1 MAYKVLSLKWRP
13 QSFQDVVG
21 QDHITQTLINA
32 FEQDRIA
39 QGYIF
44 TGPRGVG
51 KTTTARILAMAL
63 NAEGGASSNFDP
75 DSVISREI
83 ADGRSLDVLEID
95 GASNRGIEEI
105 RNLREQIKFAPM
117 KGAFRVIII
126 DEVHMLTTPAFNALL
141 RTLEEPPSHG
151 KFIFAT
157 TDIHKVPATIISRC
171 QRFDFNR
178 ISLQIIS
185 ERLEFILKE
194 EGISFDPESINA
206 IAKKA
211 DGSMR
216 DGLSLLDQAISFC
229 GKEIN
234 YDGVVKALGLITNE
248 LYFEFTRCILEKD
261 ATGTVNMLS
270 SFSSFGI
277 PAPEVMVGMG
287 GHVRNIIYAGVKDG
301 ESLLEMN
308 TEHKQRY
315 IQESESWDRRDLLR
329 ISQVLTDVA
338 ATIRRAED
346 PYLLLEM
353 TVLKLLE
360 MDQSVYIDQI
370 ISGEGLSS
378 RTRTKNLERPKSV
391 QAIKKPLNPVVKKK
405 YIDSEKKLTASA
417 PIVQD
422 PVVSIK
428 EKNTKNEIKD
438 KVEDIIANDD
448 AVTPIPPDSNIESIL
463 EHWPSIMEKIN
474 LDRPSIGAILEE
486 CKPDKFDGKNLRI
499 KTTVGTGFSAKMVER
514 GIPTIEKILADEMG
528 SPIKVNFVNSG
539 ADTQSKTKP
548 NKKRPEI
555 HPNDN
560 KLFNKVV
567 EVFDG
572 EILR

>member
-21 QDHITQTLINA
+21 QDHITQTLVNA
-32 FEQDRIA
+32 FELDRIA

-141 RTLEEPPSHG
+141 RTLEEPPPHG

-234 YDGVVKALGLITNE
+234 YDGVVKALGLIADE
-248 LYFEFTRCILEKD
+248 LYFEFTRCIREKD
-261 ATGTVNMLS
+261 STGTVNMLS
-270 SFSSFGI
+270 SFSGFGI
-277 PAPEVMVGMG
+277 PAPEVMVGMA
-287 GHVRNIIYAGVKDG
+287 GHIRNILYAGVKDG

-360 MDQSVYIDQI
+360 MDRSIYIDQI
-370 ISGEGLSS
+370 ISSS
-378 RTRTKNLERPKSV
+378 ESFSKVRSKDSERPKSV
-391 QAIKKPLNPVVKKK
+391 QPIKKPLNPILKKE
-405 YIDSEKKLTASA
+405 YVYPEKKLTSPA
-417 PIVQD
+417 PVVQD

-428 EKNTKNEIKD
+428 DKNEKNEVKEELKNNFDKETK
-438 KVEDIIANDD
+438 A
-448 AVTPIPPDSNIESIL
+448 IPTSPELNIEGML
-463 EHWPSIMEKIN
+463 ERWPSIMEKIH
-474 LDRPSIGAILEE
+474 LARPSIGAILEE
-486 CKPDKFDGKNLRI
+486 CKPNEFDGNKLVI
-499 KTTVGTGFSAKMVER
+499 KTSGGSDFSVKMVER

-528 SPIKVNFVNSG
+528 SPIKVSFVNGGG
-539 ADTQSKTKP
+539 AARSKSKP
-548 NKKRPEI
+548 NKKKPEI
-555 HPNDN
+555 DPNDN
-560 KLFNKVV
+560 KLFNKIV

>member
-75 DSVISREI
+75 NSVISREI

-141 RTLEEPPSHG
+141 RTLEEPPPHG

-234 YDGVVKALGLITNE
+234 YDGVVKALGLIADE
-248 LYFEFTRCILEKD
+248 LYFEFTRCIREKD

-270 SFSSFGI
+270 SFSGFGI
-277 PAPEVMVGMG
+277 PAPEVMVGMA
-287 GHVRNIIYAGVKDG
+287 GHIRNILYAGVKDG

-315 IQESESWDRRDLLR
+315 IQESGSWDRRDLLR

-338 ATIRRAED
+338 ATIRRAQD

-360 MDQSVYIDQI
+360 MDRSIYIDQI
-370 ISGEGLSS
+370 ISSS
-378 RTRTKNLERPKSV
+378 ASSSKVRSKAPERPESV
-391 QAIKKPLNPVVKKK
+391 QPIKKPLNPIVKKK
-405 YIDSEKKLTASA
+405 YTDPEKKLTAPA
-417 PIVQD
+417 PVIQD

-428 EKNTKNEIKD
+428 DKNEKNETKEQLENNFD
-438 KVEDIIANDD
+438 KETKAI
-448 AVTPIPPDSNIESIL
+448 PIPPDLNIEGML
-463 EHWPSIMEKIN
+463 ERWPSIMEKIH
-474 LDRPSIGAILEE
+474 LSRPSIGAILEE
-486 CKPDKFDGKNLRI
+486 CKPDEFDGNKLII
-499 KTTVGTGFSAKMVER
+499 KTSGGSDFSVKMVER

-528 SPIKVNFVNSG
+528 TPIKVNFVNG
-539 ADTQSKTKP
+539 GGDARSKSKP
-548 NKKRPEI
+548 NKNKPKI

-560 KLFNKVV
+560 KLFNKIV

>member
-75 DSVISREI
+75 NSVISREI

-141 RTLEEPPSHG
+141 RTLEEPPPHG

-194 EGISFDPESINA
+194 EGITFDPESINA

-234 YDGVVKALGLITNE
+234 YDGVVKALGLIADE
-248 LYFEFTRCILEKD
+248 LYFEFTRCIREKD

-270 SFSSFGI
+270 SFSGFGI
-277 PAPEVMVGMG
+277 PAPEVMVGMA
-287 GHVRNIIYAGVKDG
+287 GHIRNILYAGVKDG

-338 ATIRRAED
+338 ATIRRAQD

-360 MDQSVYIDQI
+360 MDRSIYIDQI
-370 ISGEGLSS
+370 ISSS
-378 RTRTKNLERPKSV
+378 ASSSKVRSKDPEKPESV
-391 QAIKKPLNPVVKKK
+391 QPIKKPLNPIVKKK
-405 YIDSEKKLTASA
+405 YTDPEKKLTSPA
-417 PIVQD
+417 PVVQD

-428 EKNTKNEIKD
+428 DKNEKNETKEQLENNFD
-438 KVEDIIANDD
+438 KETKAI
-448 AVTPIPPDSNIESIL
+448 PIPPDLNIEGML
-463 EHWPSIMEKIN
+463 ERWPSIMEKIH
-474 LDRPSIGAILEE
+474 LSRPSIGAILEE
-486 CKPDKFDGKNLRI
+486 CKPDEFDGNKLII
-499 KTTVGTGFSAKMVER
+499 KTSGGSDFSVKMVER

-528 SPIKVNFVNSG
+528 SPIKVNFVNG
-539 ADTQSKTKP
+539 GGDAQSKSKP
-548 NKKRPEI
+548 NKKKSEI
-555 HPNDN
+555 DPNDN
-560 KLFNKVV
+560 KLFNKIV

>member
-234 YDGVVKALGLITNE
+234 YDGVVKALGLITDE
-248 LYFEFTRCILEKD
+248 LYFEFTRCIREKD
-261 ATGTVNMLS
+261 STGTVNMLS

-287 GHVRNIIYAGVKDG
+287 GHIRNILYAGVKDG

-360 MDQSVYIDQI
+360 MDQSFYIDQI
-370 ISGEGLSS
+370 ISNGGSS
-378 RTRTKNLERPKSV
+378 LKVSPKTPERPESV
-391 QAIKKPLNPVVKKK
+391 QPIKKPLNPTVKKK
-405 YIDSEKKLTASA
+405 YIDPEKKLTSPA
-417 PIVQD
+417 PVVQD
-422 PVVSIK
+422 PVVSTK
-428 EKNTKNEIKD
+428 DKNQKNEIKEQLENNSD
-438 KVEDIIANDD
+438 KVD
-448 AVTPIPPDSNIESIL
+448 AVIPIPSELNIEGII
-463 EHWPSIMEKIN
+463 EHWPSIMEKIH
-474 LDRPSIGAILEE
+474 LVRPSIGAILEE
-486 CKPDKFDGKNLRI
+486 CKPDEFDGNNLLI
-499 KTTVGTGFSAKMVER
+499 KTTGGSGFSVKMVER
-514 GIPTIEKILADEMG
+514 GIPMIEKILADEIG
-528 SPIKVNFVNSG
+528 SPIKVNFVNG
-539 ADTQSKTKP
+539 GGDAQSKSKP
-548 NKKRPEI
+548 NKKKPEI

-560 KLFNKVV
+560 KLFNKIV

>member
-21 QDHITQTLINA
+21 QDHITQTLVNA
-32 FEQDRIA
+32 FELDRIA

-141 RTLEEPPSHG
+141 RTLEEPPPHG

-234 YDGVVKALGLITNE
+234 YDGVVKALGLIADE
-248 LYFEFTRCILEKD
+248 LYFEFTRCIREKD
-261 ATGTVNMLS
+261 STGTVNMLS
-270 SFSSFGI
+270 SFSGFGI
-277 PAPEVMVGMG
+277 PAPEVMVGMA
-287 GHVRNIIYAGVKDG
+287 GHIRNILYAGVKDG

-360 MDQSVYIDQI
+360 MDRSIYIDQI
-370 ISGEGLSS
+370 ISSS
-378 RTRTKNLERPKSV
+378 GSFSKVRSKDSERPKSV
-391 QAIKKPLNPVVKKK
+391 QPIKKPLNPIVKKE
-405 YIDSEKKLTASA
+405 YVDPEKKLTSPA
-417 PIVQD
+417 PVVQD

-428 EKNTKNEIKD
+428 DKNEKNEVKEQLKNNFDKETK
-438 KVEDIIANDD
+438 A
-448 AVTPIPPDSNIESIL
+448 IPTSPELNIEGML
-463 EHWPSIMEKIN
+463 ERWPSIMEKIH
-474 LDRPSIGAILEE
+474 LARPSIGAILEE
-486 CKPDKFDGKNLRI
+486 CKPNEFDGNKLVI
-499 KTTVGTGFSAKMVER
+499 KTSGGSDFSVKMVER

-528 SPIKVNFVNSG
+528 SPIKVSFVNGGG
-539 ADTQSKTKP
+539 AARSKSKP
-548 NKKRPEI
+548 NKKKPEI
-555 HPNDN
+555 DPNDN
-560 KLFNKVV
+560 KLFNKIV

>member
-1 MAYKVLSLKWRP
+1 
-13 QSFQDVVG
+13 
-21 QDHITQTLINA
+21 
-32 FEQDRIA
+32 
-39 QGYIF
+39 
-44 TGPRGVG
+44 
-51 KTTTARILAMAL
+51 
-63 NAEGGASSNFDP
+63 
-75 DSVISREI
+75 
-83 ADGRSLDVLEID
+83 
-95 GASNRGIEEI
+95 
-105 RNLREQIKFAPM
+105 M

-248 LYFEFTRCILEKD
+248 LYFEFTRCIREKD

-308 TEHKQRY
+308 TEHKQKY

-360 MDQSVYIDQI
+360 MDQSIYIDQI
-370 ISGEGLSS
+370 ISGEELSS
-378 RTRTKNLERPKSV
+378 RTRTKNFERPKSV
-391 QAIKKPLNPVVKKK
+391 QPIKKPLNPVVKKK

-428 EKNTKNEIKD
+428 EKNKKNEIKD

-448 AVTPIPPDSNIESIL
+448 ELTPIPPDSNIESIL

-474 LDRPSIGAILEE
+474 LVRPSIGAILEE
-486 CKPDKFDGKNLRI
+486 CQPDKFDGKHLII
-499 KTTVGTGFSAKMVER
+499 KIKVGSGFSVKMVER

-528 SPIKVNFVNSG
+528 SPIKVDFVNSG
-539 ADTQSKTKP
+539 IPTQSKTKQ
-548 NKKRPEI
+548 NKKKPEI

-560 KLFNKVV
+560 TLFNKVV

>member
-21 QDHITQTLINA
+21 QDHITQTLVNA
-32 FEQDRIA
+32 FELDRIA

-75 DSVISREI
+75 HSVISREI

-141 RTLEEPPSHG
+141 RTLEEPPPHG

-234 YDGVVKALGLITNE
+234 YDGVVKALGLIADE
-248 LYFEFTRCILEKD
+248 LYFEFTRCIREKD
-261 ATGTVNMLS
+261 STGTVNMLS
-270 SFSSFGI
+270 SFSGFGI
-277 PAPEVMVGMG
+277 PAPEVMVGMA
-287 GHVRNIIYAGVKDG
+287 GHIRNILYAGVKDG

-360 MDQSVYIDQI
+360 MDRSIYIDQI
-370 ISGEGLSS
+370 ISSS
-378 RTRTKNLERPKSV
+378 ESFSKVRSKDSERPKSV
-391 QAIKKPLNPVVKKK
+391 QPIKKPLNPIVKKE
-405 YIDSEKKLTASA
+405 YVDPEKKLTSPA
-417 PIVQD
+417 PVVQD

-428 EKNTKNEIKD
+428 DKNEKNEVKEELKNNFDKETK
-438 KVEDIIANDD
+438 A
-448 AVTPIPPDSNIESIL
+448 IPTSPELNIEGML
-463 EHWPSIMEKIN
+463 ERWPSIMEKIH
-474 LDRPSIGAILEE
+474 LARPSIGAILEE
-486 CKPDKFDGKNLRI
+486 CKPNEFDGNKLVI
-499 KTTVGTGFSAKMVER
+499 KTSGGSDFSVKMVER

-528 SPIKVNFVNSG
+528 SPIKVSFVNGGG
-539 ADTQSKTKP
+539 AARSKSKP
-548 NKKRPEI
+548 NKKKPEI
-555 HPNDN
+555 DPNDN
-560 KLFNKVV
+560 KLFNKIV